1 MTAMTDV
8 FTSTLTGVAAT
19 SWPPV
24 APENFK
30 YSKRQLR
37 KYVFSFN

>member
-1 MTAMTDV
+1 MMDV
-8 FTSTLTGVAAT
+8 LTSTLTGVAAT

-30 YSKRQLR
+30 YGKRSEEVCFQL
-37 KYVFSFN
+37 